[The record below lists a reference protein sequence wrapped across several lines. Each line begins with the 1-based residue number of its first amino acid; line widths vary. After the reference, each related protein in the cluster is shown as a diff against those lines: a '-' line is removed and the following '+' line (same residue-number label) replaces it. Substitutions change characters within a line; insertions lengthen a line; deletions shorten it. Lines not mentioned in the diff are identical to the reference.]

1 METARVYNSGDIV
14 GQKGKDVVTELGGIV
29 VNNGLRIQDRG
40 STTYILQREQRGGG
54 SQELGGST

>member
-1 METARVYNSGDIV
+1 MATG
-14 GQKGKDVVTELGGIV
+14 LGGSIV

-54 SQELGGST
+54 TQELGGST